1 MGRTKG
7 FLRIHLI
14 PILISLAITS
24 LAFMVFPLASFVLT
38 SKTVPVVPAHTVQI
52 RGYYANFRSYSSAEY
67 AFRDALEDN
76 STVVF
81 VGSSELTS
89 KELEAIPFNFFNQ
102 YLKYPALCIG
112 HAGNQS
118 LNMLSF
124 LAANRSCFRK
134 TKLVILI
141 SPTWFMSSPARGTSL
156 ESFLEFN
163 SDRFLTALDND
174 PGIPA
179 VTREY
184 IYHYVA
190 LNIENINSSSSIQ
203 KLIAYKYSAGRNWLS
218 GIAYAPFIFY
228 YKSLI
233 NIDSSIRKFIGK
245 KNIDTIKDTFAILQA
260 GFRPT
265 MPATIP
271 WDSLYNSGL
280 EAGRKLAGNNH
291 WGIDSNYYN
300 NYVHGRKFSLLTVP
314 FRYNREYRD
323 YCTLLD
329 FLSGL
334 DCKPLII
341 IQPLNPYVYEGL
353 PDFKPVM
360 DQVAKV
366 AEDHHFACLNLFVK
380 DTAQYTK
387 GDLKDVM
394 HLGNPGWYKVDR
406 FVIDNYFPVQTS
418 KPFINQ

>member
-7 FLRIHLI
+7 FVKIHLI
-14 PILISLAITS
+14 PIFISLAITL
-24 LAFMVFPLASFVLT
+24 LAFIVFPLASFVLT
-38 SKTVPVVPAHTVQI
+38 NKTVPVVPDHTVQI
-52 RGYYANFRSYSSAEY
+52 RGYYSNFRSYGSAEY
-67 AFRDALEDN
+67 AFRDALED
-76 STVVF
+76 SCTLVF
-81 VGSSELTS
+81 LGSSELAS

-102 YLKYPALCIG
+102 YLNYPALCIG

-124 LAANRSCFRK
+124 LAANRPYFRK

-141 SPTWFMSSPARGTSL
+141 SPTWFMSTPARGTSL

-163 SDRFLTALDND
+163 SDRFLAALDKD
-174 PGIPA
+174 PEVPG

-184 IYHYVA
+184 IYHFVA
-190 LNIENINSSSSIQ
+190 LNIDNINSPSSIQ
-203 KLIAYKYSAGRNWLS
+203 KLIAYKYAASRNWFTS
-218 GIAYAPFIFY
+218 IAIAPFIFY
-228 YKSLI
+228 YKNLI
-233 NIDSSIRKFIGK
+233 NIDSWIRKSINRE
-245 KNIDTIKDTFAILQA
+245 NIDTLKDEFAMMRA

-265 MPATIP
+265 MPAAIP

-280 EAGRKLAGNNH
+280 EAGRKLAGNNN

-300 NYVHGRKFSLLTVP
+300 NYVRGGKFSLLTVP

-334 DCKPLII
+334 DCKPLMI
-341 IQPLNPYVYEGL
+341 IQPLNPYAYEGL
-353 PDFKPVM
+353 ADFKPLM

-387 GDLKDVM
+387 GDLKDIM

-406 FVIDNYFPVQTS
+406 FVIDNYFPLQTR
-418 KPFINQ
+418 KPFIN